1 MNPDKKLAPR
11 IITMATLQK
20 ALDRVNALKA
30 DLKEAN
36 FDLKVELESTKLYQA
51 ILAATLEQ
59 STARDKVPEKAA
71 AAQALKVTLAVYNK
85 KEESE

>member
-1 MNPDKKLAPR
+1 
-11 IITMATLQK
+11 MASLQR
-20 ALDRVNALKA
+20 ALDRVNTLKD

-36 FDLKVELESTKLYQA
+36 LELKAELEATTLYKA

-59 STARDKVPEKAA
+59 STTANKVPEKAA

>member
-1 MNPDKKLAPR
+1 
-11 IITMATLQK
+11 MASLQK
-20 ALDRVNALKA
+20 ALDRVNSLKA
-30 DLKEAN
+30 DLKDAN
-36 FDLKVELESTKLYQA
+36 LDLKVELEATKLYQA

-71 AAQALKVTLAVYNK
+71 AAQALKVTMAVYNK

>member
-1 MNPDKKLAPR
+1 
-11 IITMATLQK
+11 MATLQR
-20 ALDRVNALKA
+20 ALDRVNTLKA

-36 FDLKVELESTKLYQA
+36 LDLKVELEATTLYKA

-59 STARDKVPEKAA
+59 STSTNKVPEKAA

-85 KEESE
+85 KEEDSSD

>member
-1 MNPDKKLAPR
+1 MILDKKLALCR
-11 IITMATLQK
+11 NTMASLQK
-20 ALDRVNALKA
+20 ALDRVNSLKA
-30 DLKEAN
+30 DLKDAN
-36 FDLKVELESTKLYQA
+36 LDLKVELEATKLYQA

-71 AAQALKVTLAVYNK
+71 AAQALKVTMAVYNK